1 MNQKDEVFLIDS
13 NSLISPYQLY
23 YPFDFASRFWDQ
35 LKEKIED
42 GNVIILDVIKDEL
55 MKGNDELS
63 KWINQFNHNLIL
75 DRRTSEILENYGKV
89 LNYIQAS
96 GLYKEK
102 ALTEWSNVN
111 VADPWLIAVALTFG
125 HTIITFEKHN
135 GGIKAMSQLGS
146 AKIPDVCRAFDI
158 ECRDL
163 FYMMRALSFQM

>member
-63 KWINQFNHNLIL
+63 KWINQFDHNLIL

-89 LNYIQAS
+89 RRPRPSSPLSSTAIRSARAS
-96 GLYKEK
+96 G
-102 ALTEWSNVN
+102 ATSS
-111 VADPWLIAVALTFG
+111 P
-125 HTIITFEKHN
+125 
-135 GGIKAMSQLGS
+135 
-146 AKIPDVCRAFDI
+146 R
-158 ECRDL
+158 
-163 FYMMRALSFQM
+163 